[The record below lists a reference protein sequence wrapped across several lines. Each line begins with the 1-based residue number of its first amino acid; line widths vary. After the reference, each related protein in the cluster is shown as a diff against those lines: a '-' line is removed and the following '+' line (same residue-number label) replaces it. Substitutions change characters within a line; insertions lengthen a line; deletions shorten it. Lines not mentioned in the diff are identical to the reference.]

1 MQEVIIGILF
11 LAALFFMGRKLYR
24 QYKAK
29 DSSCASGCDKCSPAP
44 SAKPF
49 KMPDHLKG

>member
-1 MQEVIIGILF
+1 MQELIITILF
-11 LAALFFMGRKLYR
+11 LAASFFMGRKLYR

-29 DSSCASGCDKCSPAP
+29 DSCATGCEKCSP
-44 SAKPF
+44 SVSQKGF

>member
-29 DSSCASGCDKCSPAP
+29 DSCATGCEKCSP
-44 SAKPF
+44 SGKDF
-49 KMPDHLKG
+49 KIPEHLKG